1 VRTRILVLALAIAF
15 WPAPAAQEP
24 GLSRTDPGD
33 EDVKLPSGKSQREEI
48 LKDEHEKSLRDAAQ
62 LIKLSTELQ
71 AALEKDDYHVLSLTS
86 LKKTEDIEKI
96 ARRIRNRLKH

>member
-1 VRTRILVLALAIAF
+1 MRTRILAFALAIAF

-24 GLSRTDPGD
+24 GLPGDSRD

-48 LKDEHEKSLRDAAQ
+48 LKDEHEKSLRDVAQ

-71 AALEKDDYHVLSLTS
+71 AALEKDDYHVLSLAS
-86 LKKTEDIEKI
+86 LKKAEDIEKL